1 MSTVQERQDAHLS
14 SLREITDEIEFFEQL
29 RKTNPT
35 ARVPYTLRE
44 LKVQIK
50 YCRDTNKAR
59 WEETTTKH
67 KDDVRWDGATELHS
81 HLYSTYTHMYSG
93 NKNKYEKAKKKYEN
107 LAREMMDF
115 AMDGTKHMR
124 IDTEDRV
131 LYDGNDEAVRLFCNE
146 MMLEMLVLNTIE
158 RKLDLI
164 RW

>member
-14 SLREITDEIEFFEQL
+14 TLREITDEIEFFERL

-59 WEETTTKH
+59 WEDTATKQ

-93 NKNKYEKAKKKYEN
+93 NKNKYEKAKKKYED

-115 AMDGTKHMR
+115 AMEGTKNMR

-146 MMLEMLVLNTIE
+146 MMLEVLVLNTIE